1 MARIKFT
8 VPASA
13 VQVQSARVLHDKK
26 SATSTRKKIQTE
38 VESSTKS
45 AVSNELSLKQQQSL
59 EMVQIMLH
67 VSFGTLFYL
76 REFLPL
82 PCFDDRDLKEA
93 QRERRYSYREFLDS
107 KSRHGNNAGEPDV
120 AFGNGK
126 RGQPLKVMIR
136 GTDPKADM
144 ILDVLE
150 NGIFDALRKNI
161 LEAIQLT
168 ILVDKDAPQ
177 NVLES
182 YTFSFKYAGGSENV
196 DSCLESLSIDPVGY
210 VADMRSAQS
219 ARVGLETI
227 VRRLITL
234 STFLPTLPNKR
245 NLGVNLFYT
254 EDCPSDYEP
263 PGFTTA
269 NNDTIKYPLNENWR
283 KETQS
288 CGTMNSGWHTVGL
301 RVTSLKWT
309 GPDPEGSETLP
320 TVPSQIEY
328 TDEVSRADDIGFV
341 DEPSDLCRIEA
352 GNGADS
358 GDHLVL
364 DRSLTY
370 HDDSS
375 FQEATQDI
383 ADRRKLQNMMQTQG
397 STYSDSDLIPTQ
409 PISTDLA
416 IEDNYN
422 STPQLDSR
430 WSLPEERVAKIRE
443 HLRLQKPTFDLP
455 HSETQSQGLVRCQCG
470 WNGEETYMLKCAF
483 CRTRQHFLCYG
494 FEDPNDPKVPDVH
507 TCYKCLLGP
516 SDTQLLQE
524 MNSLVL
530 LRRALKVI
538 LDEGFPNKISEFTQK
553 LHCNGQTII
562 QITDILKKKGFI
574 QPTPGYKLKGFARRG
589 LPKYSI
595 PQSENVRQ
603 SLKKEIFHPMVKIKH
618 FYALKNP
625 NCPDSLDPTSTSQEL
640 GPIDVPTVQAGN
652 VPFEGSRLRGHERQN
667 SSGGPQDLPQKSQ
680 DHKRKSLP
688 DCDKNESYESDD
700 LDKNDRAAEEQL
712 HNSFLTDESMN
723 SKARGSSQRT
733 SSSQEPRRSG
743 RKRRKISNYSKL
755 IDVGAETSDHESI

>member
-8 VPASA
+8 TAPTSA
-13 VQVQSARVLHDKK
+13 VQVQSARVLHEKK
-26 SATSTRKKIQTE
+26 SATSTRKKTQAA
-38 VESSTKS
+38 VENPAKS
-45 AVSNELSLKQQQSL
+45 AVSEGLFLKQQQSL

-107 KSRHGNNAGEPDV
+107 KSRHDTNGGDPDI

-182 YTFSFKYAGGSENV
+182 YTFSFKYAGGSGNV
-196 DSCLESLSIDPVGY
+196 DSCLESLSIDPVDY

-254 EDCPSDYEP
+254 ENCPSDYEP

-309 GPDPEGSETLP
+309 GPDPEGSEALP
-320 TVPSQIEY
+320 TVPSDIEY
-328 TDEVSRADDIGFV
+328 TDEVPRADDIGFV
-341 DEPSDLCRIEA
+341 DEPSNLRRTEA
-352 GNGADS
+352 GN
-358 GDHLVL
+358 DHLAL
-364 DRSLTY
+364 DQSLTY
-370 HDDSS
+370 RDDSS

-383 ADRRKLQNMMQTQG
+383 ADRQKLQNMMQTQG
-397 STYSDSDLIPTQ
+397 SSYSDSDLIPTQ
-409 PISTDLA
+409 PINPDVA

-430 WSLPEERVAKIRE
+430 WSLPEERIAKIRE
-443 HLRLQKPTFDLP
+443 HLRLQKPTFNLP

-470 WNGEETYMLKCAF
+470 WNGEETEMLNCTF

-494 FEDPNDPKVPDVH
+494 FEGPNDPKVPDVH
-507 TCYKCLLGP
+507 ACYKCLLGP

-530 LRRALKVI
+530 LRKALKVI
-538 LDEGFPNKISEFTQK
+538 LNEGFPNKISEFTQK

-562 QITDILKKKGFI
+562 QITDILKKKGFV

-595 PQSENVRQ
+595 PQSENIRQ
-603 SLKKEIFHPMVKIKH
+603 RLKKEILYPMVKIKH
-618 FYALKNP
+618 LYVLKNP
-625 NCPDSLDPTSTSQEL
+625 NEPDNLDPTSTSQEL
-640 GPIDVPTVQAGN
+640 GPIDFPTVQAGN
-652 VPFEGSRLRGHERQN
+652 MPFDGLRPSGHETQN
-667 SSGGPQDLPQKSQ
+667 SSGGLQDLPIKSR
-680 DHKRKSLP
+680 DHKRKSLS
-688 DCDKNESYESDD
+688 DSDKNESYESDD

-712 HNSFLTDESMN
+712 HNSFLTEESMN

-733 SSSQEPRRSG
+733 SSSQGPRRSG

-755 IDVGAETSDHESI
+755 IDVGAETSDHESV

>member
-8 VPASA
+8 TAPTSA
-13 VQVQSARVLHDKK
+13 VQVQSARVLHEKK
-26 SATSTRKKIQTE
+26 SATSTRKKTQAE
-38 VESSTKS
+38 VENPAKS
-45 AVSNELSLKQQQSL
+45 AVSEGLFLKQQQSL

-107 KSRHGNNAGEPDV
+107 KSRHDTNGGDPDI

-182 YTFSFKYAGGSENV
+182 YTFSFKYAGGSGNV
-196 DSCLESLSIDPVGY
+196 DSCLESLSIDPVDY

-227 VRRLITL
+227 VRH
-234 STFLPTLPNKR
+234 KR

-254 EDCPSDYEP
+254 ENCPSDYEP

-288 CGTMNSGWHTVGL
+288 CGTMNSGWHTV
-301 RVTSLKWT
+301 TSLKWT
-309 GPDPEGSETLP
+309 GPDPEGSEVLP
-320 TVPSQIEY
+320 TVPSDIEY
-328 TDEVSRADDIGFV
+328 TDEVPRADDIGFV
-341 DEPSDLCRIEA
+341 DEPSNLRRTEA
-352 GNGADS
+352 GN
-358 GDHLVL
+358 DHLAL
-364 DRSLTY
+364 DQSLTY
-370 HDDSS
+370 RDDSS

-383 ADRRKLQNMMQTQG
+383 ADRQKLQNMMQTKG
-397 STYSDSDLIPTQ
+397 SSYSDSDLIPTQ
-409 PISTDLA
+409 PINPDVA

-422 STPQLDSR
+422 STLQLDSR
-430 WSLPEERVAKIRE
+430 WSLPEERIAKIRE
-443 HLRLQKPTFDLP
+443 HLRLQKPTFNLP

-470 WNGEETYMLKCAF
+470 WNGEETEMLNCAF
-483 CRTRQHFLCYG
+483 CCTRQHFLCYG
-494 FEDPNDPKVPDVH
+494 FEGPNDPKVPDVH
-507 TCYKCLLGP
+507 ACYKCLLGP

-530 LRRALKVI
+530 LRKALKVI
-538 LDEGFPNKISEFTQK
+538 LNEGFPNKISEFTQK

-562 QITDILKKKGFI
+562 QITDILKKKGFV

-595 PQSENVRQ
+595 PQSENIRQ
-603 SLKKEIFHPMVKIKH
+603 RLKKEIFHPMVKIEH
-618 FYALKNP
+618 LYVLKNP
-625 NCPDSLDPTSTSQEL
+625 NEPDNLDPTSTSQEL

-652 VPFEGSRLRGHERQN
+652 MPFDGLRPSGHETQN
-667 SSGGPQDLPQKSQ
+667 SSGGLQDLPIKSR
-680 DHKRKSLP
+680 DNKRKSLS
-688 DCDKNESYESDD
+688 DNDKNESYESDD

-712 HNSFLTDESMN
+712 HNSFLTEESMN

-733 SSSQEPRRSG
+733 SSSQGPRRSG

-755 IDVGAETSDHESI
+755 IDVGAETSDHESV

>member
-8 VPASA
+8 TAPTSA
-13 VQVQSARVLHDKK
+13 VQVQSARVLHEKK
-26 SATSTRKKIQTE
+26 SATSTRKKTQAE
-38 VESSTKS
+38 VENPAKS
-45 AVSNELSLKQQQSL
+45 AVSEGLFLKQQQSL

-107 KSRHGNNAGEPDV
+107 KSRHDTNGGDPDI

-182 YTFSFKYAGGSENV
+182 YTFSFKYAGGSGNV
-196 DSCLESLSIDPVGY
+196 DSCLESLSIDPVDY

-254 EDCPSDYEP
+254 ENCPSDYEP

-309 GPDPEGSETLP
+309 GPDPEGSEVLP
-320 TVPSQIEY
+320 TVPSDIEY
-328 TDEVSRADDIGFV
+328 TDEVPRADDIGFV
-341 DEPSDLCRIEA
+341 DEPSNLRRTEA
-352 GNGADS
+352 GN
-358 GDHLVL
+358 DHLAL
-364 DRSLTY
+364 DQSLTY
-370 HDDSS
+370 RDDSS

-383 ADRRKLQNMMQTQG
+383 ADRQKLQNMMQTKG
-397 STYSDSDLIPTQ
+397 SSYSDSDLIPTQ
-409 PISTDLA
+409 PINP
-416 IEDNYN
+416 E
-422 STPQLDSR
+422 LDSR
-430 WSLPEERVAKIRE
+430 WSLPEERIAKIRE
-443 HLRLQKPTFDLP
+443 HLRLQKPTFNLP

-470 WNGEETYMLKCAF
+470 WNGEETEMLNCAF
-483 CRTRQHFLCYG
+483 CCTRQHFLCYG
-494 FEDPNDPKVPDVH
+494 FEGPNDPKVPDVH
-507 TCYKCLLGP
+507 ACYKCLLGP

-530 LRRALKVI
+530 LRKALKVI
-538 LDEGFPNKISEFTQK
+538 LNEGFPNKISEFTQK

-562 QITDILKKKGFI
+562 QITDILKKKGFV

-595 PQSENVRQ
+595 PQSENIRQ
-603 SLKKEIFHPMVKIKH
+603 RLKKEIFHPMVKIEH
-618 FYALKNP
+618 LYVLKNP
-625 NCPDSLDPTSTSQEL
+625 NEPDNLDPTSTSQEL

-652 VPFEGSRLRGHERQN
+652 MPFDGLRPSGHETQN
-667 SSGGPQDLPQKSQ
+667 SSGGLQDLPIKSR
-680 DHKRKSLP
+680 DNKRKSLS
-688 DCDKNESYESDD
+688 DNDKNESYESDD

-712 HNSFLTDESMN
+712 HNSFLTEESMN

-733 SSSQEPRRSG
+733 SSSQGPRRSG

-755 IDVGAETSDHESI
+755 IDVGAETSDHESV

>member
-8 VPASA
+8 TAPTSA
-13 VQVQSARVLHDKK
+13 VQVQSARVLHEKK
-26 SATSTRKKIQTE
+26 SATSTRKKTQAE
-38 VESSTKS
+38 VENPAKS
-45 AVSNELSLKQQQSL
+45 AVSEGLFLKQQQSL

-107 KSRHGNNAGEPDV
+107 KSRHDTNGGDPDIT
-120 AFGNGK
+120 FGNGK

-182 YTFSFKYAGGSENV
+182 YTFSFKYAGGSGNV
-196 DSCLESLSIDPVGY
+196 DSCLESLSIDPVDY

-254 EDCPSDYEP
+254 ENCPSDYEP
-263 PGFTTA
+263 PGFTTT

-309 GPDPEGSETLP
+309 GPDPEGSEVLP
-320 TVPSQIEY
+320 TVPSDIEY
-328 TDEVSRADDIGFV
+328 TDEVPRADDIGFV
-341 DEPSDLCRIEA
+341 DEPSNLRRTEA
-352 GNGADS
+352 GN
-358 GDHLVL
+358 DHLAL
-364 DRSLTY
+364 DQSLTY
-370 HDDSS
+370 RDDSS

-383 ADRRKLQNMMQTQG
+383 ADRQKLQNMMQTKG
-397 STYSDSDLIPTQ
+397 SSYSDSDLIPTQ
-409 PISTDLA
+409 PINPDVA

-422 STPQLDSR
+422 STLQLDSR
-430 WSLPEERVAKIRE
+430 WSLPEERIAKIRE
-443 HLRLQKPTFDLP
+443 HLRLQKPTFNLP

-470 WNGEETYMLKCAF
+470 WNGEETEMLNCAF
-483 CRTRQHFLCYG
+483 CCTRQHFLCYG
-494 FEDPNDPKVPDVH
+494 FEGPNDPKVPDVH
-507 TCYKCLLGP
+507 ACYKCLLGP

-530 LRRALKVI
+530 LRKALKVI
-538 LDEGFPNKISEFTQK
+538 LNEGFPNKISEFTQK

-562 QITDILKKKGFI
+562 QITDILKKKGFV

-595 PQSENVRQ
+595 PQSENIRQ
-603 SLKKEIFHPMVKIKH
+603 RLKKEIFHPMVKIEH
-618 FYALKNP
+618 LYVLKNP
-625 NCPDSLDPTSTSQEL
+625 NEPDNLDPTSTSQEL

-652 VPFEGSRLRGHERQN
+652 MPFDGLRPSGHETQN
-667 SSGGPQDLPQKSQ
+667 SSGGLQDLPIKSR
-680 DHKRKSLP
+680 DNKRKSLS
-688 DCDKNESYESDD
+688 DNDKNESYESDD

-712 HNSFLTDESMN
+712 HNSFLTEESMN

-733 SSSQEPRRSG
+733 SSSQGPRRSG

-755 IDVGAETSDHESI
+755 IDVGAETSDHESV

>member
-8 VPASA
+8 TAPTSA
-13 VQVQSARVLHDKK
+13 VQVQSARVLHEKK
-26 SATSTRKKIQTE
+26 SATSTRKKTQAEIE
-38 VESSTKS
+38 NPAKS
-45 AVSNELSLKQQQSL
+45 AVSEGLFLKQQQSL

-107 KSRHGNNAGEPDV
+107 KSRHDTNGGDPDI

-182 YTFSFKYAGGSENV
+182 YTFSFKYAGGSGNV
-196 DSCLESLSIDPVGY
+196 DSCLESLSIDPVDY

-254 EDCPSDYEP
+254 ENCPSDYEP

-309 GPDPEGSETLP
+309 GPDPEGSEVLP
-320 TVPSQIEY
+320 TVPSDIEY
-328 TDEVSRADDIGFV
+328 TDEVPRADDIGFV
-341 DEPSDLCRIEA
+341 DEPSNLRRTEA
-352 GNGADS
+352 GN
-358 GDHLVL
+358 DHLAL
-364 DRSLTY
+364 DQSLTY
-370 HDDSS
+370 RDDSS

-383 ADRRKLQNMMQTQG
+383 ADRQKLQNMMQTKG
-397 STYSDSDLIPTQ
+397 SSYSDSDLIPTQ
-409 PISTDLA
+409 PINPDVA

-422 STPQLDSR
+422 STLQLDSR
-430 WSLPEERVAKIRE
+430 WSLPEERIAKIRE
-443 HLRLQKPTFDLP
+443 HLRLQKPTFNLP

-470 WNGEETYMLKCAF
+470 WNGEETEMLNCAF
-483 CRTRQHFLCYG
+483 CCTRQHFLCYG
-494 FEDPNDPKVPDVH
+494 FEGPNDPKVPDVH
-507 TCYKCLLGP
+507 ACYKCLLGP

-530 LRRALKVI
+530 LRKALKVI
-538 LDEGFPNKISEFTQK
+538 LNEGFPNKISEFTQK

-562 QITDILKKKGFI
+562 QITDILKKKGFV

-595 PQSENVRQ
+595 PQSENIRQ
-603 SLKKEIFHPMVKIKH
+603 RLKKEIFHPMVKIEH
-618 FYALKNP
+618 LYVLKNP
-625 NCPDSLDPTSTSQEL
+625 NEPDNLDPTSTSQEL

-652 VPFEGSRLRGHERQN
+652 MPFDGFRPSGHETQN
-667 SSGGPQDLPQKSQ
+667 SSGGLQDLPIKSR
-680 DHKRKSLP
+680 DNKRKSLS
-688 DCDKNESYESDD
+688 DNDKNESYESDD

-712 HNSFLTDESMN
+712 HNSFLTEESMN

-733 SSSQEPRRSG
+733 SSSQGPRRSG

-755 IDVGAETSDHESI
+755 IDVGAETSDHESV

>member
-8 VPASA
+8 TAPTSA
-13 VQVQSARVLHDKK
+13 VQVQSARVLHEKK
-26 SATSTRKKIQTE
+26 SATSTRKKTQAE
-38 VESSTKS
+38 VENPAKS
-45 AVSNELSLKQQQSL
+45 AVSEGLFLKQQQSL

-107 KSRHGNNAGEPDV
+107 KSRHDTNGGDPDI

-182 YTFSFKYAGGSENV
+182 YTFSFKYAGGSGNV
-196 DSCLESLSIDPVGY
+196 DSCLESLSIDPVDY

-254 EDCPSDYEP
+254 ENCPSDYEP

-309 GPDPEGSETLP
+309 GPDPEGSEVLP
-320 TVPSQIEY
+320 TVPSDIEY
-328 TDEVSRADDIGFV
+328 TDEVPRADDIGFV
-341 DEPSDLCRIEA
+341 DEPSNLRRTEA
-352 GNGADS
+352 GN
-358 GDHLVL
+358 DHLAL
-364 DRSLTY
+364 DQSLTY
-370 HDDSS
+370 RDDSS

-383 ADRRKLQNMMQTQG
+383 ADRQKLQNMMQTKG
-397 STYSDSDLIPTQ
+397 SSYSDSDLIPTQ
-409 PISTDLA
+409 PINPDVA

-422 STPQLDSR
+422 STLQLDSR
-430 WSLPEERVAKIRE
+430 WSLPEERIAKIRE
-443 HLRLQKPTFDLP
+443 HLRLQKPTFNLP

-470 WNGEETYMLKCAF
+470 WNGEETEMLNCAF
-483 CRTRQHFLCYG
+483 CCTRQHFLCYG
-494 FEDPNDPKVPDVH
+494 FEGPNDPKVPDVH
-507 TCYKCLLGP
+507 ACYKCLLGP

-530 LRRALKVI
+530 LRKALKVI
-538 LDEGFPNKISEFTQK
+538 LNEGFPNKISEFTQK

-562 QITDILKKKGFI
+562 QITDILKKKGFV

-595 PQSENVRQ
+595 PQSENIRQ
-603 SLKKEIFHPMVKIKH
+603 RLKKEIFHPMVKIEH
-618 FYALKNP
+618 LYVLKNP
-625 NCPDSLDPTSTSQEL
+625 NEPDNLDPTSTSQEL

-652 VPFEGSRLRGHERQN
+652 MPFDGLRPSGHETQN
-667 SSGGPQDLPQKSQ
+667 SSGGLQDLPIKSR
-680 DHKRKSLP
+680 DNKRKSLS
-688 DCDKNESYESDD
+688 DNDKNESYESDD

-712 HNSFLTDESMN
+712 HNSFLTEESMN

-733 SSSQEPRRSG
+733 SSSQGPRRSG

-755 IDVGAETSDHESI
+755 IDVGAETSDHESV

>member
-1 MARIKFT
+1 
-8 VPASA
+8 
-13 VQVQSARVLHDKK
+13 
-26 SATSTRKKIQTE
+26 
-38 VESSTKS
+38 
-45 AVSNELSLKQQQSL
+45 
-59 EMVQIMLH
+59 
-67 VSFGTLFYL
+67 
-76 REFLPL
+76 
-82 PCFDDRDLKEA
+82 
-93 QRERRYSYREFLDS
+93 
-107 KSRHGNNAGEPDV
+107 
-120 AFGNGK
+120 
-126 RGQPLKVMIR
+126 MIR
-136 GTDPKADM
+136 GTDPKADI

-182 YTFSFKYAGGSENV
+182 YTFSFKYAGGSGNV
-196 DSCLESLSIDPVGY
+196 DSCLESLSIDSVDY

-254 EDCPSDYEP
+254 ENCPSDYEP

-309 GPDPEGSETLP
+309 GPDPEGSEVLP
-320 TVPSQIEY
+320 TVPSDIEY
-328 TDEVSRADDIGFV
+328 TDEVPRADDIGFV
-341 DEPSDLCRIEA
+341 DEPSNLRRTEA
-352 GNGADS
+352 GN
-358 GDHLVL
+358 DHLAL
-364 DRSLTY
+364 DQSLTY
-370 HDDSS
+370 RDDSS

-383 ADRRKLQNMMQTQG
+383 ADRQKLQNMMQTKG
-397 STYSDSDLIPTQ
+397 SSYSDSDLIPTQ
-409 PISTDLA
+409 PINPDVA

-422 STPQLDSR
+422 STLQLDSR
-430 WSLPEERVAKIRE
+430 WSLPEERIAKIRE
-443 HLRLQKPTFDLP
+443 HLRLQKPTFNLP

-470 WNGEETYMLKCAF
+470 WNGEETEMLNCAF
-483 CRTRQHFLCYG
+483 CCTRQHFLCYG
-494 FEDPNDPKVPDVH
+494 FEGPNDPKVPDVH
-507 TCYKCLLGP
+507 ACYKCLLGP

-530 LRRALKVI
+530 LRKALKVI
-538 LDEGFPNKISEFTQK
+538 LNEGFPNKISEFTQK

-562 QITDILKKKGFI
+562 QITDILKKKGFV

-595 PQSENVRQ
+595 PQSENIRQ
-603 SLKKEIFHPMVKIKH
+603 RLKKEIFHPMVKIEH
-618 FYALKNP
+618 LYVLKNP
-625 NCPDSLDPTSTSQEL
+625 NEPDNLDPTSTSQEL

-652 VPFEGSRLRGHERQN
+652 MPFDGLRPSGHETQN
-667 SSGGPQDLPQKSQ
+667 SSGGLQDLPIKSR
-680 DHKRKSLP
+680 DNKRKSLS
-688 DCDKNESYESDD
+688 DNDKNESYESDD

-712 HNSFLTDESMN
+712 HNSFLTEESMN

-733 SSSQEPRRSG
+733 SSSQGPRRSG

-755 IDVGAETSDHESI
+755 IDVGAETSDHESV

>member
-8 VPASA
+8 VPTSA
-13 VQVQSARVLHDKK
+13 VQVQSARVLHEKK
-26 SATSTRKKIQTE
+26 SATSTRKKTQAE
-38 VESSTKS
+38 VENPAKS
-45 AVSNELSLKQQQSL
+45 AVSEGLFLKQQQSL

-107 KSRHGNNAGEPDV
+107 KSRHDTNGGDPDI

-182 YTFSFKYAGGSENV
+182 YTFSFKYAGGSGNV
-196 DSCLESLSIDPVGY
+196 DSCLESLSIDPVDY

-254 EDCPSDYEP
+254 ENCPSDYEP

-309 GPDPEGSETLP
+309 GPDPEGSEALP
-320 TVPSQIEY
+320 TVPSDIEY
-328 TDEVSRADDIGFV
+328 TDEVPRADDIGFV
-341 DEPSDLCRIEA
+341 DEPSNLRRTEA
-352 GNGADS
+352 GN
-358 GDHLVL
+358 DHLAL
-364 DRSLTY
+364 GPSLTY
-370 HDDSS
+370 RDDSS
-375 FQEATQDI
+375 FQETTQDI
-383 ADRRKLQNMMQTQG
+383 ADRQKLQNMMQTQG
-397 STYSDSDLIPTQ
+397 SSYSDSDLIPTQ
-409 PISTDLA
+409 PINPDVA

-430 WSLPEERVAKIRE
+430 CSLPEERIAKIRE
-443 HLRLQKPTFDLP
+443 HLRLQKPTSNLP
-455 HSETQSQGLVRCQCG
+455 HSESQSQGLVRCQCG
-470 WNGEETYMLKCAF
+470 WNGEETEMLNCAF

-494 FEDPNDPKVPDVH
+494 FEGPNDLKVPDVH
-507 TCYKCLLGP
+507 ACYKCLLGP

-530 LRRALKVI
+530 LRKALNVI
-538 LDEGFPNKISEFTQK
+538 LNEGFPNKTSEFTQK

-562 QITDILKKKGFI
+562 QITDILKKKGFV

-595 PQSENVRQ
+595 PQSENIRQ
-603 SLKKEIFHPMVKIKH
+603 RLKKEIFHPMVKIKH
-618 FYALKNP
+618 LYVLKNP
-625 NCPDSLDPTSTSQEL
+625 NEPDNLDPTSTTQEL

-652 VPFEGSRLRGHERQN
+652 MPFDGLRPSGHETQN
-667 SSGGPQDLPQKSQ
+667 SSGGLQDLPIKSQ
-680 DHKRKSLP
+680 DHKRKSLS
-688 DCDKNESYESDD
+688 DSDKNESYESDD

-712 HNSFLTDESMN
+712 HNSFLTEESMN

-733 SSSQEPRRSG
+733 SSSQGPRRSG

-755 IDVGAETSDHESI
+755 IDVGAETSDHESA

>member
-8 VPASA
+8 TAPTSA
-13 VQVQSARVLHDKK
+13 VQVQSARVLHEKK
-26 SATSTRKKIQTE
+26 SATSTRKKTQAE
-38 VESSTKS
+38 VENPAKS
-45 AVSNELSLKQQQSL
+45 AVSEGLFLKQQQSL

-107 KSRHGNNAGEPDV
+107 KSRHDTNGGDPDI

-182 YTFSFKYAGGSENV
+182 YTFSFKYAGGSGNV
-196 DSCLESLSIDPVGY
+196 DSCLESLSIDPVDY

-254 EDCPSDYEP
+254 ENCPSDYEP

-309 GPDPEGSETLP
+309 GPDPEGSEVLP
-320 TVPSQIEY
+320 TVPSDIEY
-328 TDEVSRADDIGFV
+328 TDEVPRADDIGFV
-341 DEPSDLCRIEA
+341 DEPSNLRRTEA
-352 GNGADS
+352 GN
-358 GDHLVL
+358 DHLAL
-364 DRSLTY
+364 DQSLTY
-370 HDDSS
+370 RDDSS

-383 ADRRKLQNMMQTQG
+383 ADRQKLQNMMQTKG
-397 STYSDSDLIPTQ
+397 SSYSDSDLIPTQ
-409 PISTDLA
+409 PINPDVA

-422 STPQLDSR
+422 STLQLDSR
-430 WSLPEERVAKIRE
+430 WSLPEERIAKIRE
-443 HLRLQKPTFDLP
+443 HLRLQKPTFNLP

-470 WNGEETYMLKCAF
+470 WNGEETEM
-483 CRTRQHFLCYG
+483 HFLCYG
-494 FEDPNDPKVPDVH
+494 FEGPNDPKVPDVH
-507 TCYKCLLGP
+507 ACYKCLLGP

-530 LRRALKVI
+530 LRKALKVI
-538 LDEGFPNKISEFTQK
+538 LNEGFPNKISEFTQK

-562 QITDILKKKGFI
+562 QITDILKKKGFV

-595 PQSENVRQ
+595 PQSENIRQ
-603 SLKKEIFHPMVKIKH
+603 RLKKEIFHPMVKIEH
-618 FYALKNP
+618 LYVLKNP
-625 NCPDSLDPTSTSQEL
+625 NEPDNLDPTSTSQEL

-652 VPFEGSRLRGHERQN
+652 MPFDGLRPSGHETQN
-667 SSGGPQDLPQKSQ
+667 SSGGLQDLPIKSR
-680 DHKRKSLP
+680 DNKRKSLS
-688 DCDKNESYESDD
+688 DNDKNESYESDD

-712 HNSFLTDESMN
+712 HNSFLTEESMN

-733 SSSQEPRRSG
+733 SSSQGPRRSG

-755 IDVGAETSDHESI
+755 IDVGAETSDHESV

>member
-8 VPASA
+8 TAPTSA
-13 VQVQSARVLHDKK
+13 VQVQSARVLHEKK
-26 SATSTRKKIQTE
+26 SATSTRKKTQAE
-38 VESSTKS
+38 VENPAKS
-45 AVSNELSLKQQQSL
+45 AVSEGLFLKQQQSL

-107 KSRHGNNAGEPDV
+107 KSRHDTNGGDPDI

-182 YTFSFKYAGGSENV
+182 YTFSFKYAGGSGNV
-196 DSCLESLSIDPVGY
+196 DSCLESLSIDPVDY

-254 EDCPSDYEP
+254 ENCPSDYEP

-309 GPDPEGSETLP
+309 GPDPEGSEVLP
-320 TVPSQIEY
+320 TVPSDIEY
-328 TDEVSRADDIGFV
+328 TDEVPRADDIGFV
-341 DEPSDLCRIEA
+341 YEPSNLRRTEA
-352 GNGADS
+352 GN
-358 GDHLVL
+358 DHLAL
-364 DRSLTY
+364 DQSLTY
-370 HDDSS
+370 RDDSS

-383 ADRRKLQNMMQTQG
+383 ADRQKLQNMMQTKG
-397 STYSDSDLIPTQ
+397 SSYSDSDLIPTQ
-409 PISTDLA
+409 PINPDVA

-422 STPQLDSR
+422 STLQLDSR
-430 WSLPEERVAKIRE
+430 WSLPEERIAKIRE
-443 HLRLQKPTFDLP
+443 HLRLQKPTFNLP
-455 HSETQSQGLVRCQCG
+455 HSETQSQGLARCQCG
-470 WNGEETYMLKCAF
+470 WNGEETEMLNCAF
-483 CRTRQHFLCYG
+483 CCTRQHFLCYG
-494 FEDPNDPKVPDVH
+494 FEGPNDPKVPDVH
-507 TCYKCLLGP
+507 ACYKCLLGP

-530 LRRALKVI
+530 LRKALKVI
-538 LDEGFPNKISEFTQK
+538 LNEGFPNKISEFTQK

-562 QITDILKKKGFI
+562 QITDILKKKGFV

-595 PQSENVRQ
+595 PQSENIRQ
-603 SLKKEIFHPMVKIKH
+603 RLKKEIFHPMVKIEH
-618 FYALKNP
+618 LYVLKNP
-625 NCPDSLDPTSTSQEL
+625 NEPDNLDPTSTSQEL

-652 VPFEGSRLRGHERQN
+652 MPFDGLRPSGHETQN
-667 SSGGPQDLPQKSQ
+667 SSGGLQDLPIKSR
-680 DHKRKSLP
+680 DNKRKSLS
-688 DCDKNESYESDD
+688 DNDKNESYESDD

-712 HNSFLTDESMN
+712 HNSFLTEESMN

-733 SSSQEPRRSG
+733 SSSQGPRRSG

-755 IDVGAETSDHESI
+755 IDVGAETSDHESV

>member
-8 VPASA
+8 VPTSA
-13 VQVQSARVLHDKK
+13 VQVQSARILHEKK
-26 SATSTRKKIQTE
+26 SATSTRKKTQAE
-38 VESSTKS
+38 VENSAKS
-45 AVSNELSLKQQQSL
+45 AVSEGLFLKQQQSL

-107 KSRHGNNAGEPDV
+107 KSRHDTNGGDPDI

-182 YTFSFKYAGGSENV
+182 YTFSFKYAGGSGNV
-196 DSCLESLSIDPVGY
+196 DSCLESLSIDPVDY

-254 EDCPSDYEP
+254 ENCPSDYEP

-283 KETQS
+283 RETQS

-309 GPDPEGSETLP
+309 GPDPEGSEALP
-320 TVPSQIEY
+320 TVPSDIEY
-328 TDEVSRADDIGFV
+328 TDEVPRADDIGFV
-341 DEPSDLCRIEA
+341 DEPSNLRRTEA
-352 GNGADS
+352 GN
-358 GDHLVL
+358 DHLSL
-364 DRSLTY
+364 DQSLTY
-370 HDDSS
+370 RDDSS
-375 FQEATQDI
+375 FQETTQDI
-383 ADRRKLQNMMQTQG
+383 ADRQKLQNMMQTQG
-397 STYSDSDLIPTQ
+397 SSYSDSDLIPTQ
-409 PISTDLA
+409 PINPDVA

-430 WSLPEERVAKIRE
+430 CSLPEERIAKIRE
-443 HLRLQKPTFDLP
+443 HLRLQKPTFNLP
-455 HSETQSQGLVRCQCG
+455 HSESQSQGLVRCQCG
-470 WNGEETYMLKCAF
+470 WNGEETEMLNCAF

-494 FEDPNDPKVPDVH
+494 FEGPNDLKVPDVH
-507 TCYKCLLGP
+507 ACYKCLLGP

-530 LRRALKVI
+530 LRKALNVI
-538 LDEGFPNKISEFTQK
+538 LNEGFPNKISEFTQK

-562 QITDILKKKGFI
+562 QITDILKKKGFV

-595 PQSENVRQ
+595 PQSENIRQ
-603 SLKKEIFHPMVKIKH
+603 RLKKEIFHPMVKIKH
-618 FYALKNP
+618 LYVLKNP
-625 NCPDSLDPTSTSQEL
+625 NEPDNLDPTSTSQEL

-652 VPFEGSRLRGHERQN
+652 MPFDGLRPSGHETQN
-667 SSGGPQDLPQKSQ
+667 SSGGLQDLPIKSQ
-680 DHKRKSLP
+680 DHKRKSLS
-688 DCDKNESYESDD
+688 DSDKNESYESDD

-712 HNSFLTDESMN
+712 HNSFLTEESMN

-733 SSSQEPRRSG
+733 SSSQGPRRSG

-755 IDVGAETSDHESI
+755 IDVGAETSDHESA

>member
-8 VPASA
+8 VPTSA
-13 VQVQSARVLHDKK
+13 VQVQSARILHEKK
-26 SATSTRKKIQTE
+26 SATSTRKKTQAE
-38 VESSTKS
+38 VENPAKS
-45 AVSNELSLKQQQSL
+45 AVSEGLFLKQQQSL

-107 KSRHGNNAGEPDV
+107 KSRHDTNGGDLDI

-182 YTFSFKYAGGSENV
+182 YTFSFKYAGGSGNV
-196 DSCLESLSIDPVGY
+196 DSCLESLSIDPVDY

-254 EDCPSDYEP
+254 ENCPSDYEP

-283 KETQS
+283 RETQS

-309 GPDPEGSETLP
+309 GPDPEGSEALP
-320 TVPSQIEY
+320 TVPSDIEY
-328 TDEVSRADDIGFV
+328 TDEVPRADDIGFV
-341 DEPSDLCRIEA
+341 DEPSNLRRTEA
-352 GNGADS
+352 GN
-358 GDHLVL
+358 DHLAL
-364 DRSLTY
+364 DQSLTY
-370 HDDSS
+370 RDDSS
-375 FQEATQDI
+375 FQETTQDI
-383 ADRRKLQNMMQTQG
+383 ADRQKLQNMMQTQG
-397 STYSDSDLIPTQ
+397 SSYSDSDLIPTQ
-409 PISTDLA
+409 PINPDVA
-416 IEDNYN
+416 IEDDYN

-430 WSLPEERVAKIRE
+430 CSLPEERIAKIRE
-443 HLRLQKPTFDLP
+443 HLRLQKPTFNLP
-455 HSETQSQGLVRCQCG
+455 HSESQSQGLVRCQCG
-470 WNGEETYMLKCAF
+470 WNGEETEMLNCAF

-494 FEDPNDPKVPDVH
+494 FEGPNDLKVPDVH
-507 TCYKCLLGP
+507 ACYKCLLGP

-530 LRRALKVI
+530 LRKALNVI
-538 LDEGFPNKISEFTQK
+538 LNEGFPNKISEFTQK

-562 QITDILKKKGFI
+562 QITDILKKKGFV

-595 PQSENVRQ
+595 PQSENIRQ
-603 SLKKEIFHPMVKIKH
+603 RLKKEIFHPMVKIKH
-618 FYALKNP
+618 LYVLKNP
-625 NCPDSLDPTSTSQEL
+625 NEPDNLDPTSTSQEL

-652 VPFEGSRLRGHERQN
+652 MPFDGLRPSGHETQN
-667 SSGGPQDLPQKSQ
+667 SSGGLQDLPIKSQ
-680 DHKRKSLP
+680 DHKRKSLS
-688 DCDKNESYESDD
+688 DSDKNESYESDD

-712 HNSFLTDESMN
+712 HNSFLTEESMN
-723 SKARGSSQRT
+723 SKARGSSKRT
-733 SSSQEPRRSG
+733 SSSQGPRRSG

-755 IDVGAETSDHESI
+755 IDVGAETSDHESA

>member
-8 VPASA
+8 TAPTSA
-13 VQVQSARVLHDKK
+13 VQVQSARVLHEKK
-26 SATSTRKKIQTE
+26 SATSTRKKTQAE
-38 VESSTKS
+38 VENPAKS
-45 AVSNELSLKQQQSL
+45 AVSEGLFLKQQQSL

-107 KSRHGNNAGEPDV
+107 KSRHDTNGGDPDI

-182 YTFSFKYAGGSENV
+182 YTFSFKYAGGSGNV
-196 DSCLESLSIDPVGY
+196 DSCLESLSIDPVDY

-254 EDCPSDYEP
+254 ENCPSDYEP

-309 GPDPEGSETLP
+309 GPDPEGSEVLP
-320 TVPSQIEY
+320 TVPSDIEY
-328 TDEVSRADDIGFV
+328 TDEVPRADDIGFV
-341 DEPSDLCRIEA
+341 DEPSNLRRTEA
-352 GNGADS
+352 GN
-358 GDHLVL
+358 DHLAL
-364 DRSLTY
+364 DQSLTY
-370 HDDSS
+370 RDDSS
-375 FQEATQDI
+375 FQEATRDI
-383 ADRRKLQNMMQTQG
+383 ADRQKLQNMMQTKG
-397 STYSDSDLIPTQ
+397 SSYSDSDLIPTQ
-409 PISTDLA
+409 PINPDVA

-422 STPQLDSR
+422 STLQLDSR
-430 WSLPEERVAKIRE
+430 WSLPEERIAKIRE
-443 HLRLQKPTFDLP
+443 HLRLQKPTFNLP

-470 WNGEETYMLKCAF
+470 WNGEETEMLNCAF
-483 CRTRQHFLCYG
+483 CCTRQHFLCYG
-494 FEDPNDPKVPDVH
+494 FEGPNDPKVPDVH
-507 TCYKCLLGP
+507 ACYKCLLGP

-530 LRRALKVI
+530 LRKALKVI
-538 LDEGFPNKISEFTQK
+538 LNEGFPNKISEFTQK

-562 QITDILKKKGFI
+562 QITDILKKKGFV

-595 PQSENVRQ
+595 PQSENIRQ
-603 SLKKEIFHPMVKIKH
+603 RLKKEIFHPMVKIEH
-618 FYALKNP
+618 LYVLKNP
-625 NCPDSLDPTSTSQEL
+625 NEPDNLDPTSTSQEL

-652 VPFEGSRLRGHERQN
+652 MPFDGLRPSGHETQN
-667 SSGGPQDLPQKSQ
+667 SSGGLQDLPIKSR
-680 DHKRKSLP
+680 DNKRKSLS
-688 DCDKNESYESDD
+688 DNDKNESYESDD

-712 HNSFLTDESMN
+712 HNSFLTEESMN

-733 SSSQEPRRSG
+733 SSSQGPRRSG

-755 IDVGAETSDHESI
+755 IDVGAETSDHESV

>member
-13 VQVQSARVLHDKK
+13 VQVQSARVLHDKQ
-26 SATSTRKKIQTE
+26 SSTATRKKTQTE
-38 VESSTKS
+38 VENPTKS
-45 AVSNELSLKQQQSL
+45 AVSEGLSLKQQQSL

-93 QRERRYSYREFLDS
+93 QRERRYSYREFLDP
-107 KSRHGNNAGEPDV
+107 KPRHETNGGDPDI

-182 YTFSFKYAGGSENV
+182 YTFSFKYAKGSRNV
-196 DSCLESLSIDPVGY
+196 DHCLESLSIDPVGY

-234 STFLPTLPNKR
+234 STFLPILPNKR

-263 PGFTTA
+263 PGFTMA
-269 NNDTIKYPLNENWR
+269 NNDTIRYPLNENWR

-328 TDEVSRADDIGFV
+328 TDEVSRADDIGFAE
-341 DEPSDLCRIEA
+341 EPSDLRRIEA
-352 GNGADS
+352 GNGVDS
-358 GDHLVL
+358 DDHLAL

-375 FQEATQDI
+375 FQETTQDI
-383 ADRRKLQNMMQTQG
+383 ADRRKLQNMMQTQA
-397 STYSDSDLIPTQ
+397 SSSYSDSDLIPTQ
-409 PISTDLA
+409 PINPDVA
-416 IEDNYN
+416 IEDEYD
-422 STPQLDSR
+422 STTQLDSK
-430 WSLPEERVAKIRE
+430 WFLPEERITKIRE
-443 HLRLQKPTFDLP
+443 HLRLQKQTLDLP
-455 HSETQSQGLVRCQCG
+455 RSESQSQGLVRCQCG
-470 WNGEETYMLKCAF
+470 WNGEETEMLKCVF
-483 CRTRQHFLCYG
+483 CGTRQHLLCYG
-494 FEDPNDPKVPDVH
+494 FDGPNDPKIPDVH
-507 TCYKCLLGP
+507 ACYKCLLGP
-516 SDTQLLQE
+516 NDTQLLQE

-530 LRRALKVI
+530 LRRALRII

-562 QITDILKKKGFI
+562 QITDILKKKGFV

-589 LPKYSI
+589 LPKYSV

-603 SLKKEIFHPMVKIKH
+603 RLKREIFHPMVKIKH
-618 FYALKNP
+618 LYALTSPDGP
-625 NCPDSLDPTSTSQEL
+625 NNLDPNSISQEL
-640 GPIDVPTVQAGN
+640 DPLDASTIAGN
-652 VPFEGSRLRGHERQN
+652 TPFDGLGQKTHN
-667 SSGGPQDLPQKSQ
+667 STGGLQDLPVKRP
-680 DHKRKSLP
+680 DHKRKPLP
-688 DCDKNESYESDD
+688 DSDKNESYESDD

-712 HNSFLTDESMN
+712 HNSFLTDESMS
-723 SKARGSSQRT
+723 SKARVPSQRT
-733 SSSQEPRRSG
+733 SDSQGPRRSG